1 MLGRENFFI
10 SVLFEMIKLSSFDRE
25 LSRRRF
31 SELEE
36 YSGKEYKKTTQHEI
50 KEVVSNPNSKVRIQN
65 FDKFDIMYRKLK
77 K

>member
-1 MLGRENFFI
+1 
-10 SVLFEMIKLSSFDRE
+10 MIKSSSFDRE

-36 YSGKEYKKTTQHEI
+36 YSGKEYKKITQHEI
-50 KEVVSNPNSKVRIQN
+50 KDVVSNPNSKIRIQN